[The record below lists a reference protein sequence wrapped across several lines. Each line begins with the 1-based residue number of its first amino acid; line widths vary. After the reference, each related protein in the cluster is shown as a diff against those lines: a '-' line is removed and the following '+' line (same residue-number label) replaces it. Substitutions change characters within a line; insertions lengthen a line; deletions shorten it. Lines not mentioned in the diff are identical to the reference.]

1 MPRFRVYRV
10 SSFGVMDHHPTWVMK
25 GYSGDLTAPGVK
37 PSIGAKFAVNSLLL
51 RFVYTVKPYLLF

>member
-10 SSFGVMDHHPTWVMK
+10 SSLVLWTTTPPGLVK
-25 GYSGDLTAPGVK
+25 GYSGDLTARGVR